1 MNQWKI
7 FIKTIN
13 IMGKRCFLY
22 FLGILFMSI
31 GWSLFA
37 IMTSLLMK
45 NVVDAAENGNATKI
59 PLIIIGNIICGF
71 ISLVIYRGA
80 AILYNVEAKRAY
92 ANLCKNV
99 FAKEIKLPFSYYE
112 KHHSGEFIS
121 KISYDLE
128 KMGSIY
134 SSRLRRAVAPIL
146 QVIVYLIPMFILN
159 WQITICFI
167 CVNVCMLIINTFL
180 IKPIR
185 DVSKKISNSNRDMT
199 EKMSNLLQGMEQ
211 TRMYSAGKETIEE
224 FIKENENF
232 TRQSRKKFLFMAL
245 LESSSKGFELVC
257 ALAFL
262 IIGIYFTNNEYTTL
276 GSLTAIY
283 SLYGVFSFQFLQLGK
298 YLPELIGCLV
308 NAQNIF
314 DFIGEDIEPNCWYE
328 DIKYE
333 DIDNYYVKKKI
344 KAEQEIIIDKIDFSY
359 RKELKLLH
367 NFSMNINKGE
377 CIAIT
382 GQSGCGKSTISK
394 LLLGLYK
401 VENGMIWIDGQ
412 PYLKINNMEIRQ
424 KIAYVPQEP
433 YLFNDSI
440 KENIRIGKLNA
451 TDEEIE
457 NAAKIA
463 HAHEFIMK
471 FENGYETMVGERGNK
486 LSGGERQRIA
496 IARAIIKD
504 APIILLDEAT
514 SALDNESEQFVNE
527 SLKSLINKKTIIM
540 IAHRLKTV
548 KNADQIIVIDRGKI
562 SQQGT
567 HDELIKQAGIYADFV
582 GMREKAIS
590 WKIKADSLA

>member
-185 DVSKKISNSNRDMT
+185 DVSKKISNSIRDMT

-382 GQSGCGKSTISK
+382 GKSGCGKSTISK

-540 IAHRLKTV
+540 IAHRPSTIAL
-548 KNADQIIVIDRGKI
+548 ADRKIIMK
-562 SQQGT
+562 
-567 HDELIKQAGIYADFV
+567 
-582 GMREKAIS
+582 
-590 WKIKADSLA
+590 

>member
-382 GQSGCGKSTISK
+382 GKSGCGKSTISK

-540 IAHRLKTV
+540 IAHRPSTIAL
-548 KNADQIIVIDRGKI
+548 ADRKIIMK
-562 SQQGT
+562 
-567 HDELIKQAGIYADFV
+567 
-582 GMREKAIS
+582 
-590 WKIKADSLA
+590 

>member
-504 APIILLDEAT
+504 APII
-514 SALDNESEQFVNE
+514 NE

-540 IAHRLKTV
+540 IAHRPSTIAL
-548 KNADQIIVIDRGKI
+548 ADRKIIMK
-562 SQQGT
+562 
-567 HDELIKQAGIYADFV
+567 
-582 GMREKAIS
+582 
-590 WKIKADSLA
+590 

>member
-344 KAEQEIIIDKIDFSY
+344 KAEKEIIIDKIDFSY

-382 GQSGCGKSTISK
+382 GKSGCGKSTISK

-540 IAHRLKTV
+540 IAHRPSTIAL
-548 KNADQIIVIDRGKI
+548 ADRKIIMK
-562 SQQGT
+562 
-567 HDELIKQAGIYADFV
+567 
-582 GMREKAIS
+582 
-590 WKIKADSLA
+590 

>member
-13 IMGKRCFLY
+13 IMGKRCFMY

-540 IAHRLKTV
+540 IAHRPSTIAL
-548 KNADQIIVIDRGKI
+548 ADRKIIMK
-562 SQQGT
+562 
-567 HDELIKQAGIYADFV
+567 
-582 GMREKAIS
+582 
-590 WKIKADSLA
+590 

>member
-377 CIAIT
+377 CVAIT

-440 KENIRIGKLNA
+440 KENIRIRKLNA

-540 IAHRLKTV
+540 IAHRPSTIAL
-548 KNADQIIVIDRGKI
+548 ADREIIMK
-562 SQQGT
+562 
-567 HDELIKQAGIYADFV
+567 
-582 GMREKAIS
+582 
-590 WKIKADSLA
+590 

>member
-540 IAHRLKTV
+540 IAHRPSTIALAARK
-548 KNADQIIVIDRGKI
+548 IIMK
-562 SQQGT
+562 
-567 HDELIKQAGIYADFV
+567 
-582 GMREKAIS
+582 
-590 WKIKADSLA
+590 

>member
-328 DIKYE
+328 DI
-333 DIDNYYVKKKI
+333 DNYYVKKKI

-463 HAHEFIMK
+463 HAHGFIMK

-540 IAHRLKTV
+540 IAHRPSTIAL
-548 KNADQIIVIDRGKI
+548 ADRKIIMK
-562 SQQGT
+562 
-567 HDELIKQAGIYADFV
+567 
-582 GMREKAIS
+582 
-590 WKIKADSLA
+590 

>member
-504 APIILLDEAT
+504 ASIILLDEAT

-540 IAHRLKTV
+540 IAHRPSTIAL
-548 KNADQIIVIDRGKI
+548 ADRKIIMK
-562 SQQGT
+562 
-567 HDELIKQAGIYADFV
+567 
-582 GMREKAIS
+582 
-590 WKIKADSLA
+590 

>member
-298 YLPELIGCLV
+298 FLPELIGCLV

-540 IAHRLKTV
+540 IAHRPSTIAL
-548 KNADQIIVIDRGKI
+548 ADRKIIMK
-562 SQQGT
+562 
-567 HDELIKQAGIYADFV
+567 
-582 GMREKAIS
+582 
-590 WKIKADSLA
+590 

>member
-314 DFIGEDIEPNCWYE
+314 DFIGEDIEPNCWYV

-540 IAHRLKTV
+540 IAHRPSTIAL
-548 KNADQIIVIDRGKI
+548 ADRKIIMK
-562 SQQGT
+562 
-567 HDELIKQAGIYADFV
+567 
-582 GMREKAIS
+582 
-590 WKIKADSLA
+590 

>member
-134 SSRLRRAVAPIL
+134 SSRLRRTVAPIL

-382 GQSGCGKSTISK
+382 GKSGCGKSTISK

-540 IAHRLKTV
+540 IAHRPSTIAL
-548 KNADQIIVIDRGKI
+548 ADRKIIMK
-562 SQQGT
+562 
-567 HDELIKQAGIYADFV
+567 
-582 GMREKAIS
+582 
-590 WKIKADSLA
+590 

>member
-262 IIGIYFTNNEYTTL
+262 IIGIYFTNNKYTTL

-283 SLYGVFSFQFLQLGK
+283 SLYGVFSFKFLQLGK

-540 IAHRLKTV
+540 IAHRPSTIAL
-548 KNADQIIVIDRGKI
+548 ADRKIIMK
-562 SQQGT
+562 
-567 HDELIKQAGIYADFV
+567 
-582 GMREKAIS
+582 
-590 WKIKADSLA
+590 

>member
-13 IMGKRCFLY
+13 IMGKRCFLH

-382 GQSGCGKSTISK
+382 GKSGCGKSTISK

-540 IAHRLKTV
+540 IAHRPSTIAL
-548 KNADQIIVIDRGKI
+548 ADRKIIMK
-562 SQQGT
+562 
-567 HDELIKQAGIYADFV
+567 
-582 GMREKAIS
+582 
-590 WKIKADSLA
+590 

>member
-333 DIDNYYVKKKI
+333 DIDNYYIKKKI

-382 GQSGCGKSTISK
+382 GKSGCGKSTISK

-540 IAHRLKTV
+540 IAHRPSTIAL
-548 KNADQIIVIDRGKI
+548 ADRKIIMK
-562 SQQGT
+562 
-567 HDELIKQAGIYADFV
+567 
-582 GMREKAIS
+582 
-590 WKIKADSLA
+590 

>member
-45 NVVDAAENGNATKI
+45 YVVDAAEIGNATKI

-540 IAHRLKTV
+540 IAHRPSTIAL
-548 KNADQIIVIDRGKI
+548 ADRKIIMK
-562 SQQGT
+562 
-567 HDELIKQAGIYADFV
+567 
-582 GMREKAIS
+582 
-590 WKIKADSLA
+590 

>member
-232 TRQSRKKFLFMAL
+232 TRQSRKKFLFIAL

-540 IAHRLKTV
+540 IAHRPSTIAL
-548 KNADQIIVIDRGKI
+548 ADRKIIMK
-562 SQQGT
+562 
-567 HDELIKQAGIYADFV
+567 
-582 GMREKAIS
+582 
-590 WKIKADSLA
+590 

>member
-262 IIGIYFTNNEYTTL
+262 IIAIYFTNNEYTTL

-382 GQSGCGKSTISK
+382 GKSGCGKSTISK

-540 IAHRLKTV
+540 IAHRPSTIAL
-548 KNADQIIVIDRGKI
+548 ADRKIIMK
-562 SQQGT
+562 
-567 HDELIKQAGIYADFV
+567 
-582 GMREKAIS
+582 
-590 WKIKADSLA
+590 

>member
-71 ISLVIYRGA
+71 ISLVIDREA

-377 CIAIT
+377 CVAIT

-486 LSGGERQRIA
+486 LSGGERQRLA

-540 IAHRLKTV
+540 IAHRPSTIAL
-548 KNADQIIVIDRGKI
+548 ADREIIMK
-562 SQQGT
+562 
-567 HDELIKQAGIYADFV
+567 
-582 GMREKAIS
+582 
-590 WKIKADSLA
+590 

>member
-99 FAKEIKLPFSYYE
+99 FTKEIKLPFSYYE

-540 IAHRLKTV
+540 IAHRPSTIAL
-548 KNADQIIVIDRGKI
+548 ADRKIIMK
-562 SQQGT
+562 
-567 HDELIKQAGIYADFV
+567 
-582 GMREKAIS
+582 
-590 WKIKADSLA
+590 

>member
-232 TRQSRKKFLFMAL
+232 TMQSRKKFLFMAL

-540 IAHRLKTV
+540 IAHRPSTIAL
-548 KNADQIIVIDRGKI
+548 ADRKIIMK
-562 SQQGT
+562 
-567 HDELIKQAGIYADFV
+567 
-582 GMREKAIS
+582 
-590 WKIKADSLA
+590 

>member
-180 IKPIR
+180 LKPIR

-540 IAHRLKTV
+540 IAHRPSTIAL
-548 KNADQIIVIDRGKI
+548 ADRKIIMK
-562 SQQGT
+562 
-567 HDELIKQAGIYADFV
+567 
-582 GMREKAIS
+582 
-590 WKIKADSLA
+590 

>member
-440 KENIRIGKLNA
+440 KENI
-451 TDEEIE
+451 DEEIE

-540 IAHRLKTV
+540 IAHRPSTIAL
-548 KNADQIIVIDRGKI
+548 ADRKIIMK
-562 SQQGT
+562 
-567 HDELIKQAGIYADFV
+567 
-582 GMREKAIS
+582 
-590 WKIKADSLA
+590 

>member
-1 MNQWKI
+1 MNQWEI

-540 IAHRLKTV
+540 IAHRPSTIAL
-548 KNADQIIVIDRGKI
+548 ADRKIIMKGSIPK
-562 SQQGT
+562 
-567 HDELIKQAGIYADFV
+567 FV
-582 GMREKAIS
+582 
-590 WKIKADSLA
+590 

>member
-13 IMGKRCFLY
+13 IMGKRCSLY

-382 GQSGCGKSTISK
+382 GKSGCGKSTISK

-540 IAHRLKTV
+540 IAHRPSTIAL
-548 KNADQIIVIDRGKI
+548 ADRKIIMK
-562 SQQGT
+562 
-567 HDELIKQAGIYADFV
+567 
-582 GMREKAIS
+582 
-590 WKIKADSLA
+590 

>member
-359 RKELKLLH
+359 GKELKLLH

-540 IAHRLKTV
+540 IAHRPSTIAL
-548 KNADQIIVIDRGKI
+548 ADRKIIMK
-562 SQQGT
+562 
-567 HDELIKQAGIYADFV
+567 
-582 GMREKAIS
+582 
-590 WKIKADSLA
+590 

>member
-344 KAEQEIIIDKIDFSY
+344 KAEQEIIIDKIDFCY

-540 IAHRLKTV
+540 IAHRPSTIAL
-548 KNADQIIVIDRGKI
+548 ADRKIIMK
-562 SQQGT
+562 
-567 HDELIKQAGIYADFV
+567 
-582 GMREKAIS
+582 
-590 WKIKADSLA
+590 

>member
-314 DFIGEDIEPNCWYE
+314 DFICEDIEPNCWYE

-377 CIAIT
+377 CVAIT

-540 IAHRLKTV
+540 IAHRPSTIAL
-548 KNADQIIVIDRGKI
+548 ADRKIIMK
-562 SQQGT
+562 
-567 HDELIKQAGIYADFV
+567 
-582 GMREKAIS
+582 
-590 WKIKADSLA
+590 

>member
-308 NAQNIF
+308 NAQNIL

-540 IAHRLKTV
+540 IAHRPSTIAL
-548 KNADQIIVIDRGKI
+548 ADRKIIMK
-562 SQQGT
+562 
-567 HDELIKQAGIYADFV
+567 
-582 GMREKAIS
+582 
-590 WKIKADSLA
+590 

>member
-13 IMGKRCFLY
+13 IMGKRCFLF

-59 PLIIIGNIICGF
+59 PLIIIGKIICGF

-540 IAHRLKTV
+540 IAHRPSTIAL
-548 KNADQIIVIDRGKI
+548 ADRKIIMK
-562 SQQGT
+562 
-567 HDELIKQAGIYADFV
+567 
-582 GMREKAIS
+582 
-590 WKIKADSLA
+590 

>member
-262 IIGIYFTNNEYTTL
+262 IIGIYFTTNEYTTL
-276 GSLTAIY
+276 SSLTEIY

-540 IAHRLKTV
+540 IAHRPSTIAL
-548 KNADQIIVIDRGKI
+548 ADRKIIMK
-562 SQQGT
+562 
-567 HDELIKQAGIYADFV
+567 
-582 GMREKAIS
+582 
-590 WKIKADSLA
+590 

>member
-394 LLLGLYK
+394 LSLRLYK

-540 IAHRLKTV
+540 IAHRPSTIAL
-548 KNADQIIVIDRGKI
+548 ADRKIIMK
-562 SQQGT
+562 
-567 HDELIKQAGIYADFV
+567 
-582 GMREKAIS
+582 
-590 WKIKADSLA
+590 

>member
-92 ANLCKNV
+92 ANLCKNI

-540 IAHRLKTV
+540 IAHRPSTIAL
-548 KNADQIIVIDRGKI
+548 ADRKIIMK
-562 SQQGT
+562 
-567 HDELIKQAGIYADFV
+567 
-582 GMREKAIS
+582 
-590 WKIKADSLA
+590 